1 MSSSFQSTAFQSAAR
16 PVDTFVAEP
25 SVLPKTDAEEL
36 ATVLQTVNPNL
47 QKFIGTQLEKTVE
60 EEKDKAFKMALDTVL
75 TDGTIGKVADATR
88 KEEGDEAAR
97 QLIGGSIFVDRF
109 YDRQGKPKFKEYKGP
124 TEIK

>member
-1 MSSSFQSTAFQSAAR
+1 MTSSFQSTAFQSAAR

-60 EEKDKAFKMALDTVL
+60 EEMKHYLQLFVINNRESLVHIYVL
-75 TDGTIGKVADATR
+75 YYN
-88 KEEGDEAAR
+88 
-97 QLIGGSIFVDRF
+97 F
-109 YDRQGKPKFKEYKGP
+109 
-124 TEIK
+124 